1 MNKVGSAPVARGV
14 TSIWSAIR
22 LLFLY
27 VPPRRKAQG
36 IGVFALMLLGA
47 LAELLTI
54 GAIIPFLTLISNR
67 SLMNGQS
74 FGASALRYLHIT
86 TYETAILAVAGSF
99 CVIAVSAAII
109 RILLVWASQGF
120 VFRLGYDI
128 GTALFER
135 MLFQSYSWHAS
146 QNSSRIIS
154 GINKVQSVLNQSML
168 PVLQGA
174 ISVTITFF
182 IVFGLLL
189 LSPVVAISSVI
200 TFGALY
206 GSISYLSR
214 KRLARNSRII
224 SQAGSERTKVIQEG
238 LGGIRDV
245 IIDEAQP
252 IFLKK
257 FSRVDRGLRD
267 AQATNALIAAV
278 PRYAIEGLGMV
289 LIAML
294 ALLLSKRTGGLTSA
308 LPVLGAMALG
318 AQRLLPL
325 LQQIYN
331 GWTSVQGNWGTL
343 LDVLALLERPMPCNR
358 LERHNDPPL
367 PFDRDIRFEQ
377 VSFKYAPDGTPVV
390 RNLDLV
396 IRKGDRVG
404 LVGKTGS
411 GKTTTVD
418 LLMGLL
424 EPVAGLI
431 KVDGVALT
439 PANLHRWQRQIAH
452 VPQSIYLSD
461 TSILENIAF
470 GVDRSSIDVE
480 RAKNAAERADIA
492 SYILQQANGYDTP
505 VGERGIRLSGG
516 QRQRIGIAR
525 ALYKRSSVLILDEAT
540 SALDNITEN
549 SIMQSVEDLGRDIT
563 LIIIAHRIS
572 TLRGTDFII
581 DLGGGQILRQ
591 GSYAEMFPP
600 YDGF

>member
-1 MNKVGSAPVARGV
+1 MTTKSGV
-14 TSIWSAIR
+14 TIEREATSIWSAIGQ
-22 LLFLY
+22 LFQY
-27 VPPRRKAQG
+27 VPRRRKMQG
-36 IGVFALMLLGA
+36 IGVFAMMLVGA
-47 LAELLTI
+47 FAELLTI
-54 GAIIPFLTLISNR
+54 GAIIPFLALISNR
-67 SLMNGQS
+67 SLMDGNS
-74 FGASALRYLHIT
+74 VAARALRFLHVT
-86 TYETAILAVAGSF
+86 NYESAILTVAAGF
-99 CVIAVSAAII
+99 CLIAVIAAAI

-128 GTALFER
+128 GTSLLER

-168 PVLQGA
+168 PVLQGM
-174 ISVTITFF
+174 ISITIAVF
-182 IVFGLLL
+182 IILGLLL
-189 LSPVVAISSVI
+189 LSPGVAVLSVAV
-200 TFGALY
+200 FGGIY

-214 KRLARNSRII
+214 KRLARNSKVI
-224 SQAGSERTKVIQEG
+224 SQAASERTKVIQEG

-257 FSRVDRGLRD
+257 FSRIDRGLRD

-289 LIAML
+289 LIALL
-294 ALLLSKRTGGLTSA
+294 ALMLSSRSGGLTSA

-331 GWTSVQGNWGTL
+331 GWTSIQGNRGTL
-343 LDVLALLERPMPCNR
+343 LDVLSLLDRPMPQNR
-358 LERHNDPPL
+358 LERRNDPPL
-367 PFDRDIRFEQ
+367 PFEHEIRFEQ
-377 VSFKYAPDGTPVV
+377 VSFKYAPEGASVV

-424 EPVAGLI
+424 EPVGGKI
-431 KVDGVALT
+431 TVDGKALT
-439 PANLHRWQRQIAH
+439 SDNLHRWQKQIAH
-452 VPQSIYLSD
+452 VPQSIYLAD

-470 GVDRSSIDVE
+470 GVERRLIDVARVKE
-480 RAKNAAERADIA
+480 AAERADIA
-492 SYILQQANGYDTP
+492 SYILQQADGYDTP
-505 VGERGIRLSGG
+505 VGERGVRLSGG

-540 SALDNITEN
+540 SALDNQTET
-549 SIMQSVEDLGRDIT
+549 SIMQSVAELGHDIT
-563 LIIIAHRIS
+563 VIMIAHRTT
-572 TLRGTDFII
+572 TLRGTDFIV
-581 DLGGGQILRQ
+581 DLREGQIVRQ
-591 GSYAEMFPP
+591 GTYAELFLTV
-600 YDGF
+600 